1 MSTREFL
8 TNVAIILT
16 VMALAAL
23 LEIAVPFFTANRNRD
38 RRAANLAFTGLSFLS
53 NWVLSSTAAVLALS
67 WRPAGLLS
75 LTAWSPSVRV
85 VLGIVLLDFSVGY
98 LSHRT
103 LHASSFLW
111 RFHRIHHCD
120 DFVDVTTTYRTHPVE
135 TVWRFLFAVAPVW
148 LIGIPAQAVVIQR
161 LLQASFGVMEHSN
174 VRLPRA
180 VDRLLSHLLVTPNV
194 HKVHHSRMLAE
205 TNSNYANVLTVW
217 DRIFGTFTSSE
228 RAYSVVYGLDDAD
241 PARIASF
248 PALLAMPFASP
259 DEVSVPDANVR
270 HGAATAR

>member
-23 LEIAVPFFTANRNRD
+23 VEIAVPFFTANRHRD

-53 NWVLSSTAAVLALS
+53 NLVLSSTAAVLALS

-85 VLGIVLLDFSVGY
+85 VVGIVLLDFSVGY

-111 RFHRIHHCD
+111 RFHR
-120 DFVDVTTTYRTHPVE
+120 
-135 TVWRFLFAVAPVW
+135 
-148 LIGIPAQAVVIQR
+148 
-161 LLQASFGVMEHSN
+161 
-174 VRLPRA
+174 
-180 VDRLLSHLLVTPNV
+180 
-194 HKVHHSRMLAE
+194 
-205 TNSNYANVLTVW
+205 
-217 DRIFGTFTSSE
+217 
-228 RAYSVVYGLDDAD
+228 
-241 PARIASF
+241 
-248 PALLAMPFASP
+248 
-259 DEVSVPDANVR
+259 
-270 HGAATAR
+270 